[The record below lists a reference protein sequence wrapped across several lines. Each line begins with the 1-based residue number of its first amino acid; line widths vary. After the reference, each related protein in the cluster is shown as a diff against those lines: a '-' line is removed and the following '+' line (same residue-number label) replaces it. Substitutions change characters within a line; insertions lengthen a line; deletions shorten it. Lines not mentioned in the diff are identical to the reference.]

1 MLRLIIISLTV
12 FSLLNLQLTGFGFIS
27 SAYAQAETV
36 TATTNV
42 DPSIQLRTDAQYK
55 TTAEQKQEFT
65 ERMEQQMKE
74 YKAKKAEGGLAAMFS
89 AEGFLQIL
97 MLTSIAWVGQSI
109 MLACPEARKQ
119 WDVLAFVAGSA
130 AYIAGEIQ
138 AWFRYKKVEG
148 ANFKYIDGS
157 LTGQQR
163 QTLEGQKENYLLIQS
178 IGKTKYTLQMAA
190 AAAFALAAGISVKKH
205 LLNEKGEMMC
215 LAELKKGKAFCKEY
229 CKGLANPAAISACE
243 VGTANCFATAEAGQ
257 VSTEAAQKQGES
269 PTIASI
275 PGFAT
280 LHSAIYGKRATV
292 KPACSV
298 VSACA
303 GTMEA
308 KCAAADTMIESSWVS
323 CKPASF
329 ISESKML
336 QTPATKIAVQ
346 LPKNVDEF
354 FSTSYL
360 TRIADKFFD
369 LAIPK
374 ANAAVNFVELFGM
387 SFGAIYIFV
396 GLNKTHADWFDK
408 WMLTPLKRAGVFG
421 VCSGLA
427 ATSAL
432 LTKKNVD
439 NVGKHIEEI
448 DKILAKMGDS
458 SNVSGLTAI
467 DQNAKIPF
475 VTEYST
481 SATGTKA
488 TTPCIMIGSVKQ
500 NCGSLTSALR
510 NVENNSALK
519 GITLDSFGS
528 NVAQMT
534 QLAAGMGDS
543 LQGQTSLTNAAMT
556 SAGALADKAAMAKK
570 FMDDSFKSLDDQRK
584 KNGLAPVNLAESN
597 KKLLNNIQAA
607 ALKTLQAK
615 GVNASTAVASMG
627 LLDPVTKAEAKKEGL
642 VNEKAM
648 ESAAVSSKSEV
659 AVQSGLPSLGGD
671 LIPTE
676 EQGVNTGEVSVEKAA
691 EGLQLDESKVGDI
704 NNAPETSIFEILT
717 QRYFKTG
724 LDKLGIQTKTESSKN
739 SAAPKAP

>member
-1 MLRLIIISLTV
+1 MLRFIIVSLTV

-27 SAYAQAETV
+27 SAQAQAETT

-55 TTAEQKQEFT
+55 TVDEQKKEFT
-65 ERMEQQMKE
+65 ERMEEQMKQ
-74 YKAKKAEGGLAAMFS
+74 YKTKKEEGGLAAMFS
-89 AEGFLQIL
+89 AEGFVQIL

-119 WDVLAFVAGSA
+119 WDVIAFVAGAA

-138 AWFRYKKVEG
+138 AWFRYKKSEN

-163 QTLEGQKENYLLIQS
+163 QTLEGQKANYQLIQQ

-190 AAAFALAAGISVKKH
+190 AAAFALAAGISAKKH

-215 LAELKKGKAFCKEY
+215 MGELKRGKVFCDSY
-229 CKGLANPAAISACE
+229 CASLATGAAACKTGAE
-243 VGTANCFATAEAGQ
+243 ACFTAAEAGEKATG
-257 VSTEAAQKQGES
+257 VARKQGEGMIS
-269 PTIASI
+269 SI
-275 PGFAT
+275 PGLAT
-280 LHSAIYGKRATV
+280 LRSAVVGKRATV
-292 KPACSV
+292 DPACSV
-298 VSACA
+298 VAACA

-308 KCAAADTMIESSWVS
+308 KCAEADTMIESSWVS

-329 ISESKML
+329 IAQTKMI
-336 QTPATKIAVQ
+336 QTVPVTQIVVAP
-346 LPKNVDEF
+346 PKSVEEF
-354 FSTSYL
+354 FSPTYL
-360 TRIADKFFD
+360 SRIADKFFD
-369 LAIPK
+369 LALPK

-432 LTKKNVD
+432 LTKKNID

-458 SNVSGLTAI
+458 TTVAALTAI
-467 DQNAKIPF
+467 DQNAKVPF

-481 SATGTKA
+481 SASGTKA
-488 TTPCIMIGSVKQ
+488 AVPCIMIGSIKQ

-510 NVENNSALK
+510 SVEQNSALK

-528 NVAQMT
+528 NVAQMG
-534 QLAAGMGDS
+534 QLAATMGDS
-543 LQGQTSLTNAAMT
+543 LQGQSSLTNAAMAN
-556 SAGALADKAAMAKK
+556 AGALADKGALAQK
-570 FMDDSFKSLDDQRK
+570 FMNDSFKSLDDNRK
-584 KNGLAPVNLAESN
+584 KNGLAPLNLAENN
-597 KKLLNNIQAA
+597 KKLLNNMQAA
-607 ALKTLQAK
+607 TLKTLQAK

-627 LLDPVTKAEAKKEGL
+627 LMDPVTKAEAKKEGL
-642 VNEKAM
+642 INEKALD
-648 ESAAVSSKSEV
+648 SAAASSKSDV
-659 AVQSGLPSLGGD
+659 AVQSGLPSFGGD
-671 LIPTE
+671 LVPVE
-676 EQGVNTGEVSVEKAA
+676 EEGVNTANLSDNKAP
-691 EGLQLDESKVGDI
+691 EGLQIDDTKVGDI
-704 NNAPETSIFEILT
+704 NNAPETSIFDILT

-724 LDKLGIQTKTESSKN
+724 LDKLGIQTKSESSKN